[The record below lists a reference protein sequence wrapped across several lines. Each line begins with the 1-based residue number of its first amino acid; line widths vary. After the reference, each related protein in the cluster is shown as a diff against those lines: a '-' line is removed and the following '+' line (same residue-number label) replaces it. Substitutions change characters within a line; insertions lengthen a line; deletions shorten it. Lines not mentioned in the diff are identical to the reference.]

1 MPDKW
6 EDEKSLFEAALAQP
20 PEAWPSFLA
29 KSCPE
34 PSLRDKVEKLLANY
48 LEDPRFMSASSPNKD
63 SLSESR
69 PPLNAAGDVLAGRFR
84 VVRFLSRGGMGE
96 VYEAEDLELHEPVAL
111 KMIRPEIAVCYPN
124 CLQRFKRE
132 VLLAKRVTHP
142 NVCRIFDFFRH
153 SDSPAKGAERGR
165 ELMFVSMELLR
176 GETLSERLRRVGRIN
191 TDEALSLVSQ
201 ITAALDAAHSV
212 GVLHRDLKPG
222 NIFLVATD
230 SAKSARVV
238 VTDFGLALSLEEYSE
253 SSLTPLTANEFLGTP
268 AYMSPEQIQSRELTP
283 ASDIYSLGLVMY
295 QMVTGVRPFEDETP
309 IVMAA
314 NRLNKPVPSPCS
326 VDPSVDRVWESV
338 IVKCLD
344 RDPQRRFQSAAQ
356 VSNALRGDG
365 GGGKSGHKLRRNSIA
380 ILPFVNSSGD
390 PEMEYLSDGITETII
405 STLSRIPKL
414 HVMAHS
420 TVFRFKGRLGDP
432 QSIGRQLEVGSVLVG
447 RVLHRGTML
456 NIGAEL
462 VDVGNGR
469 QVWGEQYNRKFGDVF
484 EVQEDIAQEISTNL
498 ELKLT
503 SEEKKTLS
511 KRHTQNTEAYQ
522 LYLKGRFCWN
532 KRTEAE
538 LRAGIDFFTRAIE
551 CDHAYALAY
560 AGLADSYTTQAF
572 LWPYV
577 PPSELMPRAR
587 QAAAKALSFD
597 PTLAEGHASMGII
610 DLRYEWHPESAQQ
623 HFKRAVALKP
633 SHAAAHQWYGECLA
647 AMTSFDHAIT
657 ELKLA
662 QELDPLSLIINSVL
676 GGVFCF
682 ARQYEKAL
690 EQCRNTLAMDSNYW
704 LALFF
709 LALSYEACG
718 KSVEAIAPLQQ
729 ALAGIHK
736 NPMVIGALGHAYATA
751 GRRPEAEQLLLE
763 LRALSNRGYT
773 SPVNLALIALGLG
786 DYELVFVELERALIA
801 REGWFVFL
809 RVDPR
814 FDCVR
819 TDPRFEDLIR
829 RAGSLGSS
837 SPTASFLH

>member
-1 MPDKW
+1 MQDKW
-6 EDEKSLFEAALAQP
+6 DDAKSLFNAALEQP
-20 PEAWPSFLA
+20 PEAWASFLA
-29 KSCPE
+29 RSCPE
-34 PSLRDKVEKLLANY
+34 QAVRDEVERLLARHRELSTF
-48 LEDPRFMSASSPNKD
+48 LESYSQNQR

-69 PPLNAAGDVLAGRFR
+69 PPLNNAGDVLARRFR
-84 VVRFLSRGGMGE
+84 VVRFLARGGMGE

-111 KMIRPEIAVCYPN
+111 KMIRPEIAVHYPN

-142 NVCRIFDFFRH
+142 NVCRIFDFFR
-153 SDSPAKGAERGR
+153 DSEPGAEDAEIGR
-165 ELMFVSMELLR
+165 ELTFVSMELLR
-176 GETLSERLRRVGRIN
+176 GETLSERLRQVGRIDRN
-191 TDEALSLVSQ
+191 ETLSIVSQ
-201 ITAALDAAHSV
+201 VTAALDAAHGV

-230 SAKSARVV
+230 SAKSVRVV
-238 VTDFGLALSLEEYSE
+238 VTDFGLALALDQKPE
-253 SSLTPLTANEFLGTP
+253 SGLPPVTVNEFVGTP
-268 AYMSPEQIQSRELTP
+268 AYMSPEQIQGLKLTP

-309 IVMAA
+309 IMIAA
-314 NRLNKPVPSPCS
+314 NRINKPVPSPRS

-338 IVKCLD
+338 IIKCLE
-344 RDPQRRFQSAAQ
+344 RDPERRFQSAAQ
-356 VSNALRGDG
+356 VSNALRGDSG
-365 GGGKSGHKLRRNSIA
+365 GGRSGHKLRRNSIA
-380 ILPFVNSSGD
+380 ILPFVNTSGAS
-390 PEMEYLSDGITETII
+390 EMEYLSDGITETII

-432 QSIGRQLEVGSVLVG
+432 QNIGRQLEVGTVLVG
-447 RVLHRGTML
+447 NVLQRATML
-456 NIGAEL
+456 SIGAEL
-462 VDVGNGR
+462 VDVSTGR
-469 QVWGEQYNRKFGDVF
+469 QIWGERYNRKFGDVF
-484 EVQEDIAQEISTNL
+484 EIQEDIAQEISRKL

-511 KRHTQNTEAYQ
+511 KRHTQNAEAYQ

-587 QAAAKALSFD
+587 QAAAKALSLD

-647 AMTSFDHAIT
+647 AMTSFDHAIE

-682 ARQYEKAL
+682 ARQYEKAI

-718 KSVEAIAPLQQ
+718 KSAEAIAPLQQ

-751 GRRPEAEQLLLE
+751 GRKPEAEQLLLE
-763 LRALSNRGYT
+763 LRALSDRGYT

-786 DYELVFVELERALIA
+786 NYDLVFVELERALIA

-814 FDCVR
+814 FDCIR
-819 TDPRFEDLIR
+819 SDPRFEALIR
-829 RAGSLGSS
+829 RAGSLSS
-837 SPTASFLH
+837 SSAS

>member
-1 MPDKW
+1 MQDKR
-6 EDEKSLFEAALAQP
+6 EEEKSLFEAALAQP
-20 PEAWPSFLA
+20 PEAWESFLA
-29 KSCPE
+29 KSCAE
-34 PSLRDKVEKLLANY
+34 QSVRDKVEKLLADY
-48 LEDPRFMSASSPNKD
+48 RQAGTAFLRSSSQNQG

-69 PPLNAAGDVLAGRFR
+69 PPLNAVGDVLAGRFR

-96 VYEAEDLELHEPVAL
+96 VYEAEDLELHERVAL

-124 CLQRFKRE
+124 CLHRFKRE

-153 SDSPAKGAERGR
+153 SDSPAEGAEPSR
-165 ELMFVSMELLR
+165 ELTFVSMELLR
-176 GETLSERLRRVGRIN
+176 GETLSERLRRVGRMN
-191 TDEALSLVSQ
+191 TDEALSIVAQ
-201 ITAALDAAHSV
+201 ITAALDAAHGV
-212 GVLHRDLKPG
+212 GILHRDLKPG

-230 SAKSARVV
+230 SAKSVRVV
-238 VTDFGLALSLEEYSE
+238 VTDFGLALSLDENSE
-253 SSLTPLTANEFLGTP
+253 SSLTPLTVNEFVGTP

-295 QMVTGVRPFEDETP
+295 QMATGVRPFEDETP

-314 NRLNKPVPSPCS
+314 NRLNKPVPSPRS

-344 RDPQRRFQSAAQ
+344 RDPERRFQSAAH
-356 VSNALRGDG
+356 VSNALRGDSG
-365 GGGKSGHKLRRNSIA
+365 GARSAQKLRRNSIA

-484 EVQEDIAQEISTNL
+484 EVQEDIAQEISTKL
-498 ELKLT
+498 ELKLS

-532 KRTEAE
+532 KRTEVE
-538 LRAGIDFFTRAIE
+538 LRAGIDFFTRAID
-551 CDHAYALAY
+551 CDHAYSLAY

-587 QAAAKALSFD
+587 QAAAKALSVD

-647 AMTSFDHAIT
+647 AMTSFDRAIA

-676 GGVFCF
+676 GGIFFF
-682 ARQYEKAL
+682 ARQYEKAI

-709 LALSYEACG
+709 LALSSEACG
-718 KSVEAIAPLQQ
+718 KSAEAIAPLQQ
-729 ALAGIHK
+729 ALAGTHK
-736 NPMVIGALGHAYATA
+736 NPMVIGALGHAYATV
-751 GRRPEAEQLLLE
+751 GRKPEAEQLLLE
-763 LRALSNRGYT
+763 LRALSDRGYT
-773 SPVNLALIALGLG
+773 SPVNLAFIALGLG
-786 DYELVFVELERALIA
+786 DYELAFGELEKAFIA

-814 FDCVR
+814 FDCIR
-819 TDPRFEDLIR
+819 SDPRFEDLIR

-837 SPTASFLH
+837 SAS

>member
-1 MPDKW
+1 MQDKW

-69 PPLNAAGDVLAGRFR
+69 PPLNAVGDVLASRFR

-153 SDSPAKGAERGR
+153 SDSPAEGKDRGR
-165 ELMFVSMELLR
+165 ELTFVSMELLR
-176 GETLSERLRRVGRIN
+176 GETLSERLRRLGRIN
-191 TDEALSLVSQ
+191 TDEALSLVCQ
-201 ITAALDAAHSV
+201 ITAALDAAHNV

-230 SAKSARVV
+230 SVKSARVV

-253 SSLTPLTANEFLGTP
+253 SGLTPLTANEFLGTP

-314 NRLNKPVPSPCS
+314 NRLNQPVPSPRS
-326 VDPSVDRVWESV
+326 VDPGVDRVWESV
-338 IVKCLD
+338 IIKCLD
-344 RDPQRRFQSAAQ
+344 RDPQRRFQSALQ

-420 TVFRFKGRLGDP
+420 TVFRFKGRLSDP

-469 QVWGEQYNRKFGDVF
+469 QVWGQQYNRKFGDVF

-503 SEEKKTLS
+503 SEEKRTLS

-538 LRAGIDFFTRAIE
+538 LRAGIDFFTRAID

-587 QAAAKALSFD
+587 QAAAKALSLD

-610 DLRYEWHPESAQQ
+610 DLRYEWHPESAEQ
-623 HFKRAVALKP
+623 HFKRAIALKP

-647 AMTSFDHAIT
+647 AMTGFDRAIA

-676 GGVFCF
+676 GGIFCF
-682 ARQYEKAL
+682 ARQYEKAI

-718 KSVEAIAPLQQ
+718 KSPEAIAPLQQ
-729 ALAGIHK
+729 ALAGLHK
-736 NPMVIGALGHAYATA
+736 NPMVIGALGHACATA
-751 GRRPEAEQLLLE
+751 GRKPEAEQLLLE
-763 LRALSNRGYT
+763 LRALSGRGYT

-814 FDCVR
+814 FDCIR
-819 TDPRFEDLIR
+819 ADPRFEDLIR
-829 RAGSLGSS
+829 RAGSLHPDS
-837 SPTASFLH
+837 LR

>member
-1 MPDKW
+1 MQDKW
-6 EDEKSLFEAALAQP
+6 EDAKSLFDAALAQP
-20 PEAWPSFLA
+20 PEAWASFLA

-34 PSLRDKVEKLLANY
+34 QSLREEVERLLARHQELSNF
-48 LEDPRFMSASSPNKD
+48 LKSSSQNQG
-63 SLSESR
+63 SLGECR
-69 PPLNAAGDVLAGRFR
+69 PPLNNAGDVLARRFR
-84 VVRFLSRGGMGE
+84 VVRFLARGGMGE

-111 KMIRPEIAVCYPN
+111 KMIRPEIAVYYPN

-142 NVCRIFDFFRH
+142 NVCRIFDFFR
-153 SDSPAKGAERGR
+153 DSESVAGDAEHGR
-165 ELMFVSMELLR
+165 ELTFVSMELLR
-176 GETLSERLRRVGRIN
+176 GETLSERLRRVGRIGS
-191 TDEALSLVSQ
+191 DEALSVVSQ
-201 ITAALDAAHSV
+201 ITAALDAAHGV

-230 SAKSARVV
+230 SAKSVRVV
-238 VTDFGLALSLEEYSE
+238 VTDFGLALALDQKPE
-253 SSLTPLTANEFLGTP
+253 SGLTRVTVNELVGTP
-268 AYMSPEQIQSRELTP
+268 AYMSPEQIQGLKLTP

-295 QMVTGVRPFEDETP
+295 QMLTGVRPFEDETP
-309 IVMAA
+309 IMIAA
-314 NRLNKPVPSPCS
+314 NRINKPVPSPRS
-326 VDPSVDRVWESV
+326 VDSTVDRMWESV
-338 IVKCLD
+338 IMKCLE
-344 RDPQRRFQSAAQ
+344 REPERRFQSAAQ

-365 GGGKSGHKLRRNSIA
+365 GGGGKSGMKLRRNSIA
-380 ILPFVNSSGD
+380 ILPFVNTSGD

-432 QSIGRQLEVGSVLVG
+432 QTIGRQLEVSTVLVG
-447 RVLHRGTML
+447 HVLQRATTL

-469 QVWGEQYNRKFGDVF
+469 QIWGEQYNRKFGDVF
-484 EVQEDIAQEISTNL
+484 EIQEDIAQEISGKL

-503 SEEKKTLS
+503 SEEKKSLS

-538 LRAGIDFFTRAIE
+538 LRAGIDFFSRAIE
-551 CDHAYALAY
+551 CDHTYSLAY

-572 LWPYV
+572 LWPYI
-577 PPSELMPRAR
+577 PPSELMQKAR
-587 QAAAKALSFD
+587 QAAAKALSLD

-610 DLRYEWHPESAQQ
+610 DLRYEWHPESAEQ
-623 HFKRAVALKP
+623 HFKRAIALKP

-647 AMTSFDHAIT
+647 AMTSFERAIA

-676 GGVFCF
+676 GGVFYF
-682 ARQYEKAL
+682 ARQYEKAI

-709 LALSYEACG
+709 LALSSEACG
-718 KSVEAIAPLQQ
+718 KSAEAIAPLQQ
-729 ALAGIHK
+729 ALAGAHK

-751 GRRPEAEQLLLE
+751 GRKPEAEQLLLE
-763 LRALSNRGYT
+763 LRTLSDRGYT

-786 DYELVFVELERALIA
+786 DYELAFVELERALIA

-809 RVDPR
+809 RLDPR
-814 FDCVR
+814 FDCIR
-819 TDPRFEDLIR
+819 SDPRFGDLIR
-829 RAGSLGSS
+829 RAGSLS
-837 SPTASFLH
+837 SPSAS

>member
-1 MPDKW
+1 MQDKR
-6 EDEKSLFEAALAQP
+6 EDEKSLFEAALKQP
-20 PEAWPSFLA
+20 PEAWRSFLA
-29 KSCPE
+29 KSCAE
-34 PSLRDKVEKLLANY
+34 PSVRDRVEKLLACHRETHF
-48 LEDPRFMSASSPNKD
+48 LPSASSQNKA

-69 PPLNAAGDVLAGRFR
+69 PPLKAAGDVLASRFR

-111 KMIRPEIAVCYPN
+111 KMIRPEIAACYPN
-124 CLQRFKRE
+124 CLHRFKRE

-153 SDSPAKGAERGR
+153 SDSQAGATEQGR
-165 ELMFVSMELLR
+165 ELIFVSMELLR
-176 GETLSERLRRVGRIN
+176 GETLSERLRRVGRMN
-191 TDEALSLVSQ
+191 PDEALSIVAQ

-238 VTDFGLALSLEEYSE
+238 VTDFGLALALDESSE
-253 SSLTPLTANEFLGTP
+253 SSLTPLTVNEFMGTP
-268 AYMSPEQIQSRELTP
+268 AYMSPEQIQSKELTP

-295 QMVTGVRPFEDETP
+295 QVVTGVRPFEDETP

-314 NRLNKPVPSPCS
+314 NRLNRPVPSPRT

-338 IVKCLD
+338 IIKCLE
-344 RDPQRRFQSAAQ
+344 RDPTRRFQSAGQ
-356 VSNALRGDG
+356 VSNALRGDSG
-365 GGGKSGHKLRRNSIA
+365 GGRSAQKLRRNSIA
-380 ILPFVNSSGD
+380 ILPFVNTSGD

-432 QSIGRQLEVGSVLVG
+432 QNIGRQLEVGTVLVG
-447 RVLHRGTML
+447 RVLHRGPIL

-484 EVQEDIAQEISTNL
+484 EVQEDIAQEISSKL

-503 SEEKKTLS
+503 SEEKKSLS
-511 KRHTQNTEAYQ
+511 KRHTQNSEAYQ

-532 KRTEAE
+532 KRTETEA
-538 LRAGIDFFTRAIE
+538 RAGINFFSRAIE
-551 CDHAYALAY
+551 CDHSYALAY

-572 LWPYV
+572 LWPNM
-577 PPSELMPRAR
+577 PPSELMPKAR
-587 QAAAKALSFD
+587 QAAAKALSLD

-610 DLRYEWHPESAQQ
+610 DLRYEWHPESAEQ
-623 HFKRAVALKP
+623 HFKRAIALKP

-647 AMTSFDHAIT
+647 AMTSFERAIA

-676 GGVFCF
+676 GGVFYF
-682 ARQYEKAL
+682 ARQYEKAI

-709 LALSYEACG
+709 LALSSEASG
-718 KSVEAIAPLQQ
+718 KSAEAIAPLQQ
-729 ALAGIHK
+729 ALAGAHK
-736 NPMVIGALGHAYATA
+736 NPMLVGALGHAYATA
-751 GRRPEAEQLLLE
+751 GRKPEAEQLLLE
-763 LRALSNRGYT
+763 LRALSDRDYT

-786 DYELVFVELERALIA
+786 DYELALVELERALIA
-801 REGWFVFL
+801 REGWFVFV

-814 FDCVR
+814 FDCIR
-819 TDPRFEDLIR
+819 SDPRFEDLVR

-837 SPTASFLH
+837 SAS

>member
-1 MPDKW
+1 MQDKW
-6 EDEKSLFEAALAQP
+6 EDAKSLFEAALEHP
-20 PEAWPSFLA
+20 PEAWPCFLA

-34 PSLRDKVEKLLANY
+34 SVRDEVERLLARHQELSNF
-48 LEDPRFMSASSPNKD
+48 LKSSSQNQG
-63 SLSESR
+63 SLGECR
-69 PPLNAAGDVLAGRFR
+69 PPLNNAGDVLARRFR
-84 VVRFLSRGGMGE
+84 VVRFLARGGMGE

-111 KMIRPEIAVCYPN
+111 KMIRPEIAVYYPN

-142 NVCRIFDFFRH
+142 NVCRIFDFFR
-153 SDSPAKGAERGR
+153 DSESVAGDAEHGR
-165 ELMFVSMELLR
+165 ELTFVSMELLR
-176 GETLSERLRRVGRIN
+176 GETLSERLRRVGRIGS
-191 TDEALSLVSQ
+191 DEALSVVSQ
-201 ITAALDAAHSV
+201 ITAALDAAHGV

-230 SAKSARVV
+230 SAKSVRVV
-238 VTDFGLALSLEEYSE
+238 VTDFGLALALDQKPE
-253 SSLTPLTANEFLGTP
+253 SGLTRVTVNEFVGTP
-268 AYMSPEQIQSRELTP
+268 AYMSPEQIQGLKLTP

-295 QMVTGVRPFEDETP
+295 QMLTGVRPFEDETP
-309 IVMAA
+309 IMIAA
-314 NRLNKPVPSPCS
+314 NRINKPVPSPRS
-326 VDPSVDRVWESV
+326 VDSTVDRMWESV
-338 IVKCLD
+338 IMKCLE
-344 RDPQRRFQSAAQ
+344 REPERRFQSAAQ

-365 GGGKSGHKLRRNSIA
+365 GGGGKSGMKLRRNSIA
-380 ILPFVNSSGD
+380 ILPFVNTSGD

-432 QSIGRQLEVGSVLVG
+432 QTIGRQLEVSTVLVG
-447 RVLHRGTML
+447 HVLQRATTL

-469 QVWGEQYNRKFGDVF
+469 QIWGEQYNRKFGDVF
-484 EVQEDIAQEISTNL
+484 EIQEDIAQEISGKL

-503 SEEKKTLS
+503 SEEKKSLS

-538 LRAGIDFFTRAIE
+538 LRAGIDFFSRAIE
-551 CDHAYALAY
+551 CDHTYSLAY

-572 LWPYV
+572 LWPYI
-577 PPSELMPRAR
+577 PPSELMQKAR
-587 QAAAKALSFD
+587 QAAAKALSLD

-610 DLRYEWHPESAQQ
+610 DLRYEWHPESAEQ
-623 HFKRAVALKP
+623 HFKRAIALKP

-647 AMTSFDHAIT
+647 AMTSFERAIA

-676 GGVFCF
+676 SGVFYF
-682 ARQYEKAL
+682 ARQYEKAI

-709 LALSYEACG
+709 LALSSEACG
-718 KSVEAIAPLQQ
+718 KSAEAIAPLQQ
-729 ALAGIHK
+729 ALAGAHK

-751 GRRPEAEQLLLE
+751 GRKPEAEQLLLE
-763 LRALSNRGYT
+763 LRTLSDRGYT

-786 DYELVFVELERALIA
+786 DYELAFVELERALIA

-809 RVDPR
+809 RLDPR
-814 FDCVR
+814 FDCIR
-819 TDPRFEDLIR
+819 SDPRFGDLIR
-829 RAGSLGSS
+829 RAGSLS
-837 SPTASFLH
+837 SPSAS